1 VSPPER
7 SSKGAGS
14 RGSGSRAT
22 GTGRAKASG
31 SKRAKSPAAGGAK
44 QASSRT
50 KKTTGTKKKA
60 AAARSKSASGTKA
73 ATRAKRPAAKR
84 KRRQPQPPTERVP
97 PQMLMSG
104 FVVAV
109 AITVV
114 IAVALGGS
122 GGAAAHDVAG
132 TGERG
137 TVRLELIG
145 NFREPLYVAQP
156 PDDDRI
162 FVVEKQGA
170 IRIVEDGEK
179 LRRPFL
185 NLRSRVLSA
194 GVEQGLFSI
203 EFDPDF
209 QSSGWFYVA
218 YTGKAGFGTT
228 RIEAY
233 RASPDDP
240 NRALPSSRR
249 VLLKIPQPDDTHKG
263 GLLLFGPDEHLYIGS
278 GDGGLVGDPT
288 GMGLSRRVLLGKI
301 LRIDPHPDAPRA
313 ERPYGIPDDNPFRS
327 AKHGR
332 KPEIWAYGLRN
343 PWRFSFDR
351 QSGVML
357 IGDVGQDKWEEIDYL
372 APGTGAGSNFGWSAF
387 EAAKRFKPDPRGE
400 GSIKP
405 ILAYKHNPSCSVT
418 GGYVSRDPDVPSL
431 FGRYVYGDYCTG
443 LIRSFVPT
451 KLTAAG
457 DRPLGLKVPALSSF
471 GEDNAGH
478 VYATSLLG
486 PVYQLRAE

>member
-1 VSPPER
+1 
-7 SSKGAGS
+7 
-14 RGSGSRAT
+14 
-22 GTGRAKASG
+22 
-31 SKRAKSPAAGGAK
+31 
-44 QASSRT
+44 
-50 KKTTGTKKKA
+50 
-60 AAARSKSASGTKA
+60 
-73 ATRAKRPAAKR
+73 
-84 KRRQPQPPTERVP
+84 
-97 PQMLMSG
+97 MLMSG

-109 AITVV
+109 AMTVA
-114 IAVALGGS
+114 IAVAFGGG
-122 GGAAAHDVAG
+122 GGAAAHNLAG

-137 TVRLELIG
+137 TVRLELVG

-156 PDDDRI
+156 PGEDDRT
-162 FVVEKQGA
+162 FVVEKQGT

-179 LRRPFL
+179 VRRPFL
-185 NLRSRVLSA
+185 DLRSLVGST
-194 GVEQGLFSI
+194 GVEEGLYSI

-209 QSSGWFYVA
+209 ESSRWFYVA
-218 YTGKAGFGTT
+218 YTNKAGDV
-228 RIEAY
+228 RVDAY
-233 RASPDDP
+233 RASPEDQ
-240 NRALPSSRR
+240 NRAVRASRR
-249 VLLKIPQPDDTHKG
+249 VLLKIPEPDDTHKG

-301 LRIDPHPDAPRA
+301 LRIDPEPEAPPG

-327 AKHGR
+327 GEAGR

-357 IGDVGQDKWEEIDYL
+357 IGDVGQDKWEEVDYVS
-372 APGTGAGSNFGWSAF
+372 PGTGAGSNFGWSAF
-387 EAAKRFKPDPRGE
+387 EAAKRFKDDPRGK

-405 ILAYKHNPSCSVT
+405 ILAYKHGPSCSVT

-443 LIRSFVPT
+443 LIRSFIPT

-478 VYATSLLG
+478 VYATSLMG
-486 PVYQLRAE
+486 PVYRLRAE